1 MNGFREVLS
10 MKQYKEELILS
21 AQAIDQLSKL
31 FTAALTEAGTDKKDI
46 LRIRLSL
53 EEILG
58 VWLKQSEGAVILYKT
73 MQKFGRFSIEVS
85 MEGMQIGA
93 EEDEEGFFLSNRL
106 LAQAGLSLDYSYQN
120 GRNCL
125 LCSPPKKARL
135 GQMTQLALAVI
146 LAVIFGFFTR
156 FFLKEGKVTALAVT
170 QPVFDMI
177 LGALRA
183 VSSPLVFLAVCCG
196 IVSIGDLSM
205 VGKIGKKLILRLFL
219 GTFALSAVVTLAG
232 GLLFGVVTK
241 NNHALSND
249 FSGIYQMLLGIVP
262 SDIVSP
268 FLEGNALQLVFMG
281 ICIGTVLLI
290 LGERASVIQNFA
302 MQANEVVQFLMKILG
317 KAIPLFVFL
326 SIFNLLQSDFGGG
339 FAAVFQVFFLVIP
352 TCLLLTLFYIF
363 SAAFHLQVSPFL
375 LIKKMLPTYFIAL
388 TTASSAAALT
398 TNLETCEEGLG
409 IPPKVAEFA
418 IPLGQVIYKPGFVVG
433 LFSMALCM
441 AEYYDITITPLFL
454 VMAFLTVSL
463 LSMAVP
469 PIPGGGLSVFTV
481 MFAQIGIPGEA
492 IALAV
497 AINAILDFFMTA
509 AGLACLQIQVV
520 YAVHGVGMLNREKL
534 HAPHSY

>member
-441 AEYYDITITPLFL
+441 AEYYDITITP
-454 VMAFLTVSL
+454 S
-463 LSMAVP
+463 
-469 PIPGGGLSVFTV
+469 
-481 MFAQIGIPGEA
+481 QE
-492 IALAV
+492 
-497 AINAILDFFMTA
+497 TA
-509 AGLACLQIQVV
+509 A
-520 YAVHGVGMLNREKL
+520 
-534 HAPHSY
+534 